1 MPSAPPDLYVRWITW
16 WRTVEQAMLRD
27 PRLEDFASE
36 MSEPFLAGAVALFLS
51 EMASSLHDQ
60 AVEAESLGLE
70 LVEPEVAG
78 PKQFWEEAA
87 QYLETRSS
95 WLDSVL
101 DAQAPPGLTEVEPLE
116 PELRV
121 LRMRLIERVRSVVD
135 APVPGL

>member
-27 PRLEDFASE
+27 PRLEDLASE
-36 MSEPFLAGAVALFLS
+36 MSEPFLVGAVALFLS

-87 QYLETRSS
+87 QYLDTRST

-101 DAQAPPGLTEVEPLE
+101 NAQPPPGLAEVEPLE

-121 LRMRLIERVRSVVD
+121 LRMRLIERVRSAVGT
-135 APVPGL
+135 PIPRL